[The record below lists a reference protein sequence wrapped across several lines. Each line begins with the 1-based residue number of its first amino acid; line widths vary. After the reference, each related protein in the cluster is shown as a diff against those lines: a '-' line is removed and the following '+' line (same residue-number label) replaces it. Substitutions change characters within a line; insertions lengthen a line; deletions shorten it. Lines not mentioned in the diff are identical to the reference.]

1 MSKFS
6 AVENEFHNGF
16 QMKFENGWTISVQF
30 GKGNYATIKDGVNIS
45 AEIAIWDGEGNW
57 YDFPEDSQQVKGWV
71 NADGVADWIYRVSK
85 W

>member
-30 GKGNYATIKDGVNIS
+30 GRGNYNDKDNS
-45 AEIAIWDGEGNW
+45 TAEIAIWDGEGNW
-57 YDFPEDSQQVKGWV
+57 YDFPDDGQQVKGWV
-71 NADGVADWIYRVSK
+71 NADEVADWIHRVSK